1 MAIIQKYCFQKSPD
15 ANVWTKA
22 AKAAGAVALCWRV
35 LVLWALLVA
44 AASVTAR
51 AQQIHRQGGSGG
63 NTATIP
69 RALVRQ
75 SSEAP
80 TPVPAPAQNVLVIPK
95 ASTDF
100 VGEWGGHVALT
111 HATAGLSG
119 QREAIVSL
127 AFGVRN
133 GEVFMQTTAFAG
145 PNSRI
150 VSTTA
155 RVVNPRRIEIKLEGI
170 EYAFRPP
177 LRHVE
182 ELYLALTRKNT
193 IDCLKFV
200 DFYAS
205 GARTPLISMDYHGTL
220 HPLTPAQREAL
231 RREVAA
237 QGEVPQIK
245 IESSRRFGP

>member
-1 MAIIQKYCFQKSPD
+1 MAIIQKYGFQKSPD
-15 ANVWTKA
+15 ANVWMKA
-22 AKAAGAVALCWRV
+22 AKAAGGTALCRRV
-35 LVLWALLVA
+35 LVLLALFA
-44 AASVTAR
+44 AMAPGAAW
-51 AQQIHRQGGSGG
+51 AQQIHRQGGSG

-69 RALVRQ
+69 RPLTRQ

-80 TPVPAPAQNVLVIPK
+80 AAAPAQNVLEIPK

-100 VGEWGGHVALT
+100 VGEWGGHVALE
-111 HATAGLSG
+111 HATASFPG
-119 QREAIVSL
+119 RRDAIVSL

-155 RVVNPRRIEIKLEGI
+155 RVVNPRRIEIKLEGL
-170 EYAFRPP
+170 EYAFHPP

-182 ELYLALTRKNT
+182 ELHLALTRKNT

-231 RREVAA
+231 RREVTA
-237 QGEVPQIK
+237 QGEVPQDT